1 MSSHLNAK
9 KGEIAEVVLLPGD
22 PLRAK
27 WIAETF
33 LEDAFCYS
41 QVRGML
47 GYTGMYNGKR
57 VSVQGSGMG
66 IPSALIY
73 IHELIHEYGVKEIV
87 RVGTAGSYSENIH
100 IRDLVLAMSASTSS
114 SINNIPFDQQNYAP
128 TADFELFRRA
138 VGYAENNNLSFKAG
152 NVLSEDKFYNEDPE
166 RYKLWASYGVLCAEM
181 ESAALYTIAAKN
193 NVKALTILT
202 ISDSKVTGE
211 HCSHD
216 ERERDFESMVRMALA
231 IVNVPPDLKS

>member
-9 KGEIAEVVLLPGD
+9 KGEIADAVLLPGD

-41 QVRGML
+41 EVRGML
-47 GYTGMYNGKR
+47 GFTGSYNGKR

-73 IHELIHEYGVKEIV
+73 IHELIEEYGVKEII
-87 RVGTAGSYSENIH
+87 RVGTAGSYQAQLQ
-100 IRDLVLAMSASTSS
+100 IRDLVLAMAASTSS
-114 SINNIPFDQQNYAP
+114 SINNIPFDQQSFAP
-128 TADFELFRRA
+128 TADYDLFRRA
-138 VGYAENNNLSFKAG
+138 VAYAEDNEISFSAG
-152 NVLSEDKFYNEDPE
+152 NVLSEDKFYNEDPD
-166 RYKLWASYGVLCAEM
+166 RYKLWGSYGVLCAEM
-181 ESAALYTIAAKN
+181 ESAGLYTTASRYG
-193 NVKALTILT
+193 VKALSILT

-211 HCSHD
+211 HCTHE
-216 ERERDFESMVRMALA
+216 EREQDFELMVQMALSIA
-231 IVNVPPDLKS
+231 RTTTKQ

>member
-1 MSSHLNAK
+1 MSAHLEAK
-9 KGEIAEVVLLPGD
+9 KGDIAKSVLLPGD

-33 LEDAFCYS
+33 LDDVHCYS
-41 QVRGML
+41 KVRGML
-47 GYTGMYNGKR
+47 GFTGNYKGKQ

-73 IHELIHEYGVKEIV
+73 AHELIHDYGVKEII
-87 RVGTAGSYSENIH
+87 RVGTAGSYQENVK
-100 IRDLVLAMSASTSS
+100 IRDLVVAMAASTSS
-114 SINNIPFDQQNYAP
+114 SINQATFNQQSFAP
-128 TADFELFRRA
+128 TADFELFKRA
-138 VGYAENNNLSFKAG
+138 IDYAEENQIPIKAG
-152 NVLSEDKFYNEDPE
+152 NILSEDKFYNDDPD

-181 ESAALYTIAAKN
+181 ESAGLYTIAAKN
-193 NVKALTILT
+193 QVKALTLLT

-216 ERERDFESMVRMALA
+216 ERERGFEQTARIALEIA
-231 IVNVPPDLKS
+231 EGS